1 MLIVRYEFQEVL
13 VEPQSEMVYTLEAHI
28 HIGTRWPSQTVV
40 VNKVGQAAQAPVGD
54 GGGQLFVHVLGG
66 EETTGFGQFVT
77 LGITMVLVGVHCA
90 QPSAGL

>member
-28 HIGTRWPSQTVV
+28 HIGIRWPSQTVV
-40 VNKVGQAAQAPVGD
+40 LKRVGHAAQAPVED
-54 GGGQLFVHVLGG
+54 GGGQLFVQIAGG
-66 EETTGFGQFVT
+66 EVTTGFGQFVV

-90 QPSAGL
+90 QPSTGL